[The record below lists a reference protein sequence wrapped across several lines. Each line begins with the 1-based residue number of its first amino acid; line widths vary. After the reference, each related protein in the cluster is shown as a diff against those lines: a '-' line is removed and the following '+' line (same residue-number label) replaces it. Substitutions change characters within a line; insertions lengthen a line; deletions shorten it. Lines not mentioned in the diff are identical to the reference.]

1 VRSKLHL
8 FLIAFILAGALTT
21 LSPVKAGPPYYYRW
35 SFAPNATC
43 TQNVGFVAVGLAS
56 QPVEWDL
63 PVGNQFMI
71 VYIDN
76 GVASPTGPFTRLPG
90 TGSQVFGAFQE
101 NVAGTYPVTFDF
113 RLDTYVNGILVYQS
127 TLSVSCAADSASITP
142 TLTSAVVT
150 PPPSPSSSSSSPAV
164 PGPDMV
170 ALPSGSVV
178 GSFVT
183 TTPAYFAPSTNA
195 VTTITIEAG
204 KTLWVLGVDSSGDF
218 YKVVMA
224 GRYFWVPVDTMGPN
238 FDNVWQGRPLPTN
251 VIS

>member
-8 FLIAFILAGALTT
+8 LLIAFVLLGTLTT
-21 LSPVKAGPPYYYRW
+21 LSPTKAAVYYYRW
-35 SFAPNATC
+35 SSAPTASC
-43 TQNVGFVAVGLAS
+43 TQILGSVGVQLFN
-56 QPVEWDL
+56 QPVEYNL
-63 PVGNQFMI
+63 PTGAEFTQT
-71 VYIDN
+71 YINN
-76 GVASPTGPFTRLPG
+76 GVPTTIGPFPLASGIG
-90 TGSQVFGAFQE
+90 TLVFGPFLSPIP
-101 NVAGTYPVTFDF
+101 GTYPVTFAF
-113 RLDTYVNGILVYQS
+113 RLDTYVNGTLVYQS
-127 TLSVSCAADSASITP
+127 TLSVSCSADTASTAS
-142 TLTSAVVT
+142 TLTNVDPIPSS
-150 PPPSPSSSSSSPAV
+150 SPSSSPVV

-183 TTPAYFAPSTNA
+183 TTPAYFAPSANA
-195 VTTITIEAG
+195 VTPITIAAG